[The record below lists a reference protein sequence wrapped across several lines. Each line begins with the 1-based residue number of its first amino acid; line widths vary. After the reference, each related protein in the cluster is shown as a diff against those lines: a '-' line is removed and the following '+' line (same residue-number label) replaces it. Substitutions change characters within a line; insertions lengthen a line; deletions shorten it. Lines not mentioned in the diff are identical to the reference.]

1 MATTT
6 SITKYGVPVSLSV
19 EKGTKSKYKRRV
31 GLAYPVVQVRKI
43 VATNILQNSN
53 AGPATYFGKA
63 TGIELI
69 KNNLKQLIRTE
80 KGERVMLP
88 DYGLALQKYLFSP
101 LDETTYALLK
111 EDILRNMRKYFSIG
125 RVLKLEVLGD
135 DTTGD
140 SNQLRIKLTLQLL
153 DESLDIFDIEAKVG

>member
-31 GLAYPVVQVRKI
+31 GMAYPLVQVRNI
-43 VATNILQNSN
+43 VETSILQKSS
-53 AGPATYFGKA
+53 AGQATYFGKA
-63 TGIELI
+63 TGIDLI

-88 DYGLALQKYLFSP
+88 DYGLSLQKYLFSP
-101 LDETTYALLK
+101 LDETTYALLRK
-111 EDILRNMRKYFSIG
+111 DILSNIRKYFSIG
-125 RVLKLEVLGD
+125 RVLNLEVLGD
-135 DTTGD
+135 DT
-140 SNQLRIKLTLQLL
+140 SEEANQLRIKLTLQLL

>member
-31 GLAYPVVQVRKI
+31 GFAYPVVRASKI
-43 VATNILQNSN
+43 VATNTLQNSN
-53 AGPATYFGKA
+53 AGPPICFGKA
-63 TGIELI
+63 TGVDLI
-69 KNNLKQLIRTE
+69 KNNLEQLIRTE

-88 DYGLALQKYLFSP
+88 DYGLALKKYLFSP

-111 EDILRNMRKYFSIG
+111 EDILKNIRKYFSIG
-125 RVLKLEVLGD
+125 RVLKLVVFGSNKEAEK
-135 DTTGD
+135 
-140 SNQLRIKLTLQLL
+140 NQLRITLTLQLL
-153 DESLDIFDIEAKVG
+153 DESLDVFDIEAKVG